1 MSKTV
6 FQELARDVRLTDI
19 DFSIGCIKDSARHH
33 DKQFIGDMP
42 SHLASSLSN
51 CSSKNRKMKDNRTD
65 SYNSNYKSSNNT
77 ANKVNELSFTE
88 EMNNTDIS
96 EIGKIKNEIELS
108 SIDLKLDL
116 KSNDSGAN
124 SNKFKHNQYNLK
136 MDDTN
141 VYNIHK

>member
-1 MSKTV
+1 
-6 FQELARDVRLTDI
+6 
-19 DFSIGCIKDSARHH
+19 
-33 DKQFIGDMP
+33 
-42 SHLASSLSN
+42 
-51 CSSKNRKMKDNRTD
+51 MKDNRTD

-116 KSNDSGAN
+116 KSNDSGAI
-124 SNKFKHNQYNLK
+124 SNKFKNNQYNLK

>member
-6 FQELARDVRLTDI
+6 FLELARDVRLTDI
-19 DFSIGCIKDSARHH
+19 DFTQGCIKDSARLH
-33 DKQFIGDMP
+33 DKQPIGDMP
-42 SHLASSLSN
+42 SQLASSLSN
-51 CSSKNRKMKDNRTD
+51 CSSKNKKMKDNRTD
-65 SYNSNYKSSNNT
+65 SQNSNYKSST

-116 KSNDSGAN
+116 KSNDSGVI
-124 SNKFKHNQYNLK
+124 SNKFKNNQYNLK